1 MKMLFR
7 KALLAAGVSLFA
19 TGAMAEQGVTDTE
32 VVFGNIVPLTHPVT
46 ASLAYQ
52 VIYGNTVAA
61 AEWNEK
67 GGINGRKIV
76 IKDEDDAYVPANTV
90 QALQKLIDEGVFAM
104 LTTGAGAGVA
114 ATLPILEEQAIPTM
128 VNFSPYEPAVNPVKP
143 SIFMIGASYEDLLFG
158 EIKYIVENKMDGKTP
173 KIGVIRQDDDFGKQV
188 ETAFTR
194 AIKDFGLDYAD
205 PLTFKRGQKDFGA
218 EILKMRAAGVNILIA
233 GGVTSEIPAMAK
245 EAAKFKMDLQIA
257 TVPTGQLT
265 PIVKLMQPTGFT
277 YFSGDYVSPL
287 GSKGA
292 EHFEAMAKKHL
303 TEEEFKGL
311 SRYSLTAYAASL
323 IMFQAAEACGK
334 DLTRAC
340 ISEKLASGEKFET
353 NGVTQPI
360 SFSADKHIAATAT
373 LVVEIDSKTGAS
385 KAVTELMDF

>member
-1 MKMLFR
+1 MKMSFT
-7 KALLAAGVSLFA
+7 KAILAAGVSLFA
-19 TGAMAEQGVTDTE
+19 TCAMAEQGVTDTE

-67 GGINGRKIV
+67 GGINGRKII
-76 IKDEDDAYVPANTV
+76 IKDEDDGYVPANSV

-114 ATLPILEEQAIPTM
+114 ATLPIIEEQAIPTM
-128 VNFSPYEPAVNPVKP
+128 VNFSPYEPAVDPVKP

-173 KIGVIRQDDDFGKQV
+173 KLGVIRQDDDFGKQV
-188 ETAFTR
+188 ESAFNR
-194 AIKDFGLDYAD
+194 AIEEFNLDHAD

-218 EILKMRAAGVNILIA
+218 EVLKMRAAGVNILIA

-265 PIVKLMQPTGFT
+265 PIVKLMQPTGYT
-277 YFSGDYVSPL
+277 YYSGDYVSPL
-287 GSKGA
+287 GSEGA
-292 EHFEAMAKKHL
+292 KHFEEMAKKYL
-303 TEEEFKGL
+303 KEDEVAGL
-311 SRYSLTAYAASL
+311 SRYSLTAYAASQ
-323 IMFQAAEACGK
+323 IMFQAAEACGE

-340 ISEKLASGEKFET
+340 ISEKLASGEKFDT
-353 NGVTQPI
+353 NGITQPI
-360 SFSADKHIAATAT
+360 SFSADKHVAATAT
-373 LVVEIDSKTGAS
+373 LVVEIDSATGTM
-385 KAVTELMDF
+385 KPVTELQDY

>member
-1 MKMLFR
+1 MSITIR
-7 KALLAAGVSLFA
+7 KVLLAAGISLFA
-19 TGAMAEQGVTDTE
+19 TCAMAEEGVTDTE
-32 VVFGNIVPLTHPVT
+32 VVFGNIVPLTNPVT

-52 VIYGNTVAA
+52 VIYGNQVAA

-76 IKDEDDAYVPANTV
+76 LKDEDDAYVPANTV

-128 VNFSPYEPAVNPVKP
+128 VNFSPYEPAINPVKP

-158 EIKYIVENKMDGKTP
+158 EIKYIVENKMEGQTP

-188 ETAFTR
+188 EAAFSR
-194 AIKDFGLDYAD
+194 AVEEFNLDHAD

-218 EILKMRAAGVNILIA
+218 EMLKMRAAGVNILIA

-245 EAAKFKMDLQIA
+245 EAAKFKMDVRMA
-257 TVPTGQLT
+257 TVPTGQLA
-265 PIVKLMQPTGFT
+265 PIVKLMQPTGFV
-277 YFSGDYVSPL
+277 YYSGDYVSPL
-287 GSKGA
+287 GSEGA
-292 EHFEAMAKKHL
+292 KHFEEMANKYLK
-303 TEEEFKGL
+303 EDEVKGL
-311 SRYSLTAYAASL
+311 SRYSLTAYAASQ

-340 ISEKLASGEKFET
+340 ISEKLASGEKFDT
-353 NGVTQPI
+353 NGVTEPI
-360 SFSADKHIAATAT
+360 TFSADRHVAATET
-373 LVVEIDSKTGAS
+373 LVVEIDSKTGAIT
-385 KAVTELMDF
+385 AVTDLEQY